1 MCGLACRSPRLPPYR
16 AKADTG
22 GIVRNGC
29 FSPAAHAAS
38 GVAVRRNGLTGPLLT
53 WRWAMGV
60 PAVPATVTVACDA
73 QLADLVF
80 VPDRANSDFVLFQRR
95 AAEIEELSL

>member
-1 MCGLACRSPRLPPYR
+1 
-16 AKADTG
+16 
-22 GIVRNGC
+22 
-29 FSPAAHAAS
+29 
-38 GVAVRRNGLTGPLLT
+38 
-53 WRWAMGV
+53 MGV